1 MYNFKCNKK
10 FKNDLNIPDI
20 SYRYSSIVGSD
31 KKNIIFIKDHFD
43 NTTFRY
49 RAYNIIQSM
58 KNNSKYN
65 FSCFRV
71 DETHILYDILDKID
85 LVILQRATWT
95 FELDSFVHVLKD
107 NNIKIIFDVDDL
119 IYHSKYAPK
128 YLNSIGDYMDS
139 EIDKFFAYTRRYEMI
154 AEKCD
159 GYIVTTKDLCKNI
172 KDDFNKPV
180 WVFHNYLNL
189 EQEKVSKDV
198 IELKKKSFSDEKFII
213 GYFSGSFSHKRD
225 LEIVESAIVRL
236 MEEYDDIYLKIVG
249 YMNLPP
255 KLKKLKNQ
263 KRIFFSNYVSYE
275 ELEYEIGKVDLNII
289 PLQKH
294 EFNECK
300 SELKYFEAS
309 IVNTISCATDNNVYG
324 NVINDGIDGFLADE
338 ISWFDKIEYIY
349 LNYNKLDNIVNNA
362 RNKCLK
368 EYGSKEQ
375 RKGIEEMY
383 DDIFETLM

>member
-10 FKNDLNIPDI
+10 FKMDLKIPDI

-31 KKNIIFIKDHFD
+31 KKNIVFIKDHFD

-49 RAYNIIQSM
+49 RAYNVMQSM
-58 KNNSKYN
+58 KDNPKYN

-71 DETHILYDILDKID
+71 DETYVLYDILDKID
-85 LVILQRATWT
+85 LFILQRATWT
-95 FELDSFVHVLKD
+95 FELDSFIHVLKD
-107 NNIKIIFDVDDL
+107 RGIKIIFDVDDL

-128 YLNSIGDYMDS
+128 YLNSIGDYRDS

-159 GYIVTTKDLCKNI
+159 GYIVTTKNLCKNI
-172 KDDFNKPV
+172 KNDFNKPV
-180 WVFHNYLNL
+180 WIFHNYLNL
-189 EQEKVSKDV
+189 EQEKISKDV
-198 IELKKKSFSDEKFII
+198 IELKKKSFSNEKFII

-225 LEIVESAIVRL
+225 LEIVESAIVKL

-249 YMNLPP
+249 YMDLPP
-255 KLKKLKNQ
+255 KLNKLKNE
-263 KRIFFSNYVSYE
+263 KRIFFSKYVPYE
-275 ELEYEIGKVDLNII
+275 ELGYEMGKVDLNII

-338 ISWFDKIEYIY
+338 ISWFEKIEYIY

-375 RKGIEEMY
+375 RNGIEEMY